1 MSMRPS
7 QHESKRGVF
16 TEHPADRLADQSKR
30 PLLADWR
37 DTARRMEPHA
47 HNEPL
52 MRQPTTPASDSPAL
66 PLARVEAI
74 HVRVPFRRPILDATG
89 EYTHRRSWL
98 LRIVA
103 EDGAEGLGEAVLD
116 PIAED
121 VTTGALALLMR
132 EIVPALAAGRPPAW
146 ADLAREG
153 EPGRAAMAAVDGA
166 LAALAAARG
175 AAAAGGGAG
184 VAAATPIRVSATIGF
199 GGPAAGAEAAAQAVE
214 LGFDTL
220 KLRVGFERATDQ
232 LVARI
237 RAVRAAVGPE
247 PQLRIDAGGAWD
259 LETATERLAALEP
272 FRIEYVEQPLAAW
285 DLIGHATL
293 RDRVRVPVALDES
306 IDSEGSARAVL
317 ADAAADVIVVKP
329 ARVGGLAATMRIV
342 DGASGAGAANAATAS
357 VVLGTYFETGVG
369 IAAAL
374 RVAAAMRVAAAPAD
388 GRAASRE
395 PVHGLATAGLLV
407 HDLLGLPLP
416 IEGGRMAVPT
426 VVSLDESVVD
436 RYALERFEAQR

>member
-1 MSMRPS
+1 M
-7 QHESKRGVF
+7 G
-16 TEHPADRLADQSKR
+16 
-30 PLLADWR
+30 
-37 DTARRMEPHA
+37 
-47 HNEPL
+47 
-52 MRQPTTPASDSPAL
+52 QPTTPPSDSPAL
-66 PLARVEAI
+66 PHLARVEAI

-98 LRIVA
+98 LRIVD
-103 EDGAEGLGEAVLD
+103 EDGAEGLGEAVLN

-132 EIVPALAAGRPPAW
+132 EIVPALAAGRPPMW
-146 ADLAREG
+146 AELAREG

-175 AAAAGGGAG
+175 AAAAGGGA
-184 VAAATPIRVSATIGF
+184 AAAAPIPVSAAIGF
-199 GGPAAGAEAAAQAVE
+199 GGPDAGAEAAAQAVE
-214 LGFDTL
+214 LGFGTL
-220 KLRVGFERATDQ
+220 KLRAGFERVTDQ

-293 RDRVRVPVALDES
+293 RERVDVPIALDES
-306 IDSEGSARAVL
+306 IDSEASARAAL
-317 ADAAADVIVVKP
+317 AEGAADVIIVKP
-329 ARVGGLAATMRIV
+329 ARVGGLAATRRIV
-342 DGASGAGAANAATAS
+342 DAASGAGAANTATAA

-374 RVAAAMRVAAAPAD
+374 RVAAAMRTDARGAARATTPEPA
-388 GRAASRE
+388 
-395 PVHGLATAGLLV
+395 HGLATAGLLI
-407 HDLLGLPLP
+407 HDLLGVPLP
-416 IEGGRMAVPT
+416 IENGRMAIPG
-426 VVSLDESVVD
+426 VVSLDETLVD
-436 RYALERFEAQR
+436 RYALERLEAQV